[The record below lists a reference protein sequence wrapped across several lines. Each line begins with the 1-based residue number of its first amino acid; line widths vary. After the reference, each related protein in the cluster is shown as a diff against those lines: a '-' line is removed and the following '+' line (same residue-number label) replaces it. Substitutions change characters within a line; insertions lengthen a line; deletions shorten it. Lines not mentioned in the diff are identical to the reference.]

1 MSVVYPPVRF
11 GRVEEDVYRGSYPT
25 LRNYEF
31 LRGKGLK
38 TMIAIVPE
46 ILKDLKRFCE
56 YTNVKL
62 KHLKCEAYRGSD
74 RVPSS
79 EIVSKALEMIV
90 DTENL
95 PVYVFCCDGGHVVGT
110 ICASLRRLQNWRFT
124 SALLEYKRYS
134 KSRSTAEMM
143 TQFMEIYA
151 GPIKLKRKRPRWL
164 WNGASYAQHPQIR
177 CIQESSELNGKKDT
191 TIYEDPR
198 AADFDEVLALKN
210 QYNGGASS
218 DSDDAIMSVVTSSI
232 KSKMSLSS
240 SNKETPQ
247 SPRRSH
253 QHHQVTTR
261 GMSKFETKTMNKS
274 SENREYEALGII
286 L

>member
-1 MSVVYPPVRF
+1 M
-11 GRVEEDVYRGSYPT
+11 
-25 LRNYEF
+25 
-31 LRGKGLK
+31 
-38 TMIAIVPE
+38 
-46 ILKDLKRFCE
+46 
-56 YTNVKL
+56 
-62 KHLKCEAYRGSD
+62 
-74 RVPSS
+74 
-79 EIVSKALEMIV
+79 

-218 DSDDAIMSVVTSSI
+218 DSDDAVMSVVTTSI
-232 KSKMSLSS
+232 KSMSLMKS
-240 SNKETPQ
+240 SNTTAKPPQ
-247 SPRRSH
+247 SPHRNRQH
-253 QHHQVTTR
+253 QTTT
-261 GMSKFETKTMNKS
+261 SKFETKTMNKS
-274 SENREYEALGII
+274 SENREYEALGIM

>member
-218 DSDDAIMSVVTSSI
+218 DSDDAVMSVVTTSI
-232 KSKMSLSS
+232 KSMSLMKS
-240 SNKETPQ
+240 SNTTAKPPQ
-247 SPRRSH
+247 SPH
-253 QHHQVTTR
+253 QNRQHQTTT
-261 GMSKFETKTMNKS
+261 SKFETKTMNKS
-274 SENREYEALGII
+274 SENREYEALGIM